1 MRTNR
6 SGSLPH
12 KEIKSV
18 SPTKKQTA
26 KKIYGRQEAALAE
39 TELHPSWKR
48 QEPRRRYYT
57 SPLQHRAHP
66 LQRRAQS
73 GQPCGLFF
81 ICHPERSRPQ
91 SSPPS
96 FLELASYVNLRYTIP
111 VKNHASPQARLPQ
124 IPKTQKS

>member
-18 SPTKKQTA
+18 SPAKKQTA
-26 KKIYGRQEAALAE
+26 KRICGRQGAALAE

-57 SPLQHRAHP
+57 SPPQHRDVPKGPSAGS
-66 LQRRAQS
+66 LRTLARRTDRSKLRFKCAIKTI
-73 GQPCGLFF
+73 GLL
-81 ICHPERSRPQ
+81 
-91 SSPPS
+91 SSP
-96 FLELASYVNLRYTIP
+96 L
-111 VKNHASPQARLPQ
+111 
-124 IPKTQKS
+124 